1 MRLFLTIILAIA
13 VASVA
18 IYAAQRFIRSSPG
31 RTLATKTTSIA
42 RALVAIAV
50 FLALMYPSLRLKFIT
65 TFVMSLVLITL
76 LHRQMR
82 TSTKQ
87 EGYWYHLGNSILLA
101 SYLSLVLSG
110 TALILST
117 VITLTQHQSES
128 EKLRS
133 EEQS

>member
-1 MRLFLTIILAIA
+1 IILAIA

-110 TALILST
+110 TVLILST

>member
-42 RALVAIAV
+42 RSLVAIAV

-110 TALILST
+110 TVLILST

>member
-110 TALILST
+110 TVLILST

>member
-1 MRLFLTIILAIA
+1 
-13 VASVA
+13 
-18 IYAAQRFIRSSPG
+18 
-31 RTLATKTTSIA
+31 
-42 RALVAIAV
+42 
-50 FLALMYPSLRLKFIT
+50 
-65 TFVMSLVLITL
+65 MSLVLITL

-110 TALILST
+110 TVLILST